1 MIRCMLTRRSC
12 SGFERD
18 DLWGYRALEPSR
30 CCIASI
36 ALVLLKTGISHSA
49 SAENHSDAASPS
61 SENGPAFSED
71 GTGGMQVDAQQLA
84 TAQKLLLFWRKPAVR
99 PSLRLSSFLSSSCLP
114 LLQRKCWW
122 DATNVVVRAGTDKE
136 ETLKVW
142 ARRVWTLE
150 LSLI

>member
-99 PSLRLSSFLSSSCLP
+99 PYTSP
-114 LLQRKCWW
+114 LLIPELILLAPPTAKVLVGRDQR
-122 DATNVVVRAGTDKE
+122 GG
-136 ETLKVW
+136 
-142 ARRVWTLE
+142 ARRHRQGGDPQGLGAAR
-150 LSLI
+150 LDP